1 MTKMDQM
8 SIFEGDT
15 TTPLEKPKSREE
27 KVAEYRAAHRA
38 EYNHACRES
47 ECRCS
52 PTRQE
57 SLIIDSYRNP
67 PID

>member
-38 EYNHACRES
+38 EYNRACEN
-47 ECRCS
+47 ERCTCT
-52 PTRQE
+52 PTRAE
-57 SLIIDSYRNP
+57 MLIMQNYNNP